1 MSFNDIM
8 ERSGLD
14 PNGAYTSFFI
24 AVDELNFD
32 GLAALDVF
40 KACCESKSAPLDNS
54 SRSFNLVMFAFVV
67 CLRANEPAFSGVL
80 LTDQATRLQERGRS
94 VIVQ

>member
-1 MSFNDIM
+1 MSFDDIM
-8 ERSGLD
+8 RRSGLD
-14 PNGAYTSFFI
+14 PNGAYTSFFM

-67 CLRANEPAFSGVL
+67 CLRAHDPRFKSVL
-80 LTDQATRLQERGRS
+80 LSDPATRLQEKSR
-94 VIVQ
+94 VVVQ